1 MKKILLIGSILA
13 STILL
18 SGCWETSNG
27 EKVGTIV
34 KFAKEGMFIKTWEG
48 ELIRGGLNNG
58 GGSFGKSFHFT
69 VEDRSM
75 IEKITDALETQ
86 KTLKVKY
93 HQEWTT
99 LWRTETSDNTFVDS
113 IEIIK

>member
-1 MKKILLIGSILA
+1 MKKVLLVSALF
-13 STILL
+13 STIILT
-18 SGCWETSNG
+18 GCWETSNG
-27 EKVGTIV
+27 EKIGTIV

-69 VEDRSM
+69 VEDKSM
-75 IEKITDALETQ
+75 VDEITYALETQ

-93 HQEWTT
+93 HQEFAT
-99 LWRTETSDNTFVDS
+99 LWRTETSDNTFLNS
-113 IEIIK
+113 IEVIK